1 MPRKRHSKKDIEE
14 ALVYA
19 ESHGWRIEPATGHA
33 WGRLYCPYNSADCR
47 CGEYCVISI
56 WSTPKS
62 ASNHARQIRRVID
75 RCLMRDNDED
85 HEQ

>member
-75 RCLMRDNDED
+75 RCLLRAHDED

>member
-75 RCLMRDNDED
+75 RCLLHAHDED

>member
-19 ESHGWRIEPATGHA
+19 ESQGWRIEPATGHA

>member
-62 ASNHARQIRRVID
+62 ATNHARQIRRVID
-75 RCLMRDNDED
+75 RCFMRANDED

>member
-75 RCLMRDNDED
+75 RCLMRANDED

>member
-19 ESHGWRIEPATGHA
+19 ESHGWRMEPATGHA

-75 RCLMRDNDED
+75 RCLMRANDED

>member
-56 WSTPKS
+56 WSTPRS

-75 RCLMRDNDED
+75 RCLMRANDED

>member
-33 WGRLYCPYNSADCR
+33 WGRLYCPYNSTDCR

-75 RCLMRDNDED
+75 RCLMRANDED